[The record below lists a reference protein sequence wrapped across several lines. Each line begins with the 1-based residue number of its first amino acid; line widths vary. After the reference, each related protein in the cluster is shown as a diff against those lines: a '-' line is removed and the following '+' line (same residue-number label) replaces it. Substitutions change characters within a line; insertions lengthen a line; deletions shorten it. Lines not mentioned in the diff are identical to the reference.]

1 MADFKNKVED
11 FMRGRNGADELGI
24 ATLELAV
31 ILAIVNIFANNTVL
45 YVLILLLIAY
55 AVFRMVSTDVN
66 RRRKESMAF
75 ASKLGPARPWITN
88 PAAALRNAR
97 TYKHATCPNCHQR
110 VRVPRGKGHIRIT
123 CPRCKQK
130 FDIHS

>member
-31 ILAIVNIFANNTVL
+31 ILAIVNIFANNTVI

-88 PAAALRNAR
+88 PAAALRNVMVLPSHFC
-97 TYKHATCPNCHQR
+97 TLP
-110 VRVPRGKGHIRIT
+110 
-123 CPRCKQK
+123 
-130 FDIHS
+130 

>member
-31 ILAIVNIFANNTVL
+31 ILAIVNIFANNTVI

-75 ASKLGPARPWITN
+75 ASKLGSARPWITN